1 MIVDEIFAVPT
12 SGRTPRLRKVSV
24 DVLAEVSENC
34 KYKLPEF
41 TIAVEEPLVVPV
53 PVVVLVT
60 VNVVLVGTEAIVN
73 VPL

>member
-1 MIVDEIFAVPT
+1 MDEIFAVPT
-12 SGRTPRLRKVSV
+12 SGRTPRLRNVSV
-24 DVLAEVSENC
+24 DVLAEVSEKC
-34 KYKLPEF
+34 KYRLPEF

-60 VNVVLVGTEAIVN
+60 VNVVLVGTDAIVN